1 MGLCTPRKV
10 PVLTKILVKKK
21 EKNEKKKAAVS
32 QAFLQFYGEN

>member
-1 MGLCTPRKV
+1 MKRSNR
-10 PVLTKILVKKK
+10 KKK